1 MEGRRRIT
9 LYDQMTASKTTSLA
23 DLILH
28 DSFTAVSS
36 AAAAADSTAAT
47 AAVDAESYELNQSR
61 TLVDILRED
70 EHNNNNTTDR
80 KSRKSFSF
88 MDKLRFKLAL
98 NSRSNYSSETENNSA
113 NNSNNNNH
121 IQTNLSE
128 LQARIDP
135 DELTQQD
142 ATTQRSQNDAVA
154 TTASADREIPAEVAV
169 AEPVGV
175 SLMDLLEETEME
187 TGFEV
192 SSNRMSDA
200 DFEDAIECEVEEEK
214 CEEEGASIVERNCCV
229 CMVRHRGAAFI
240 PCGHTF
246 CRLCSR
252 EVWVNRGNCPLCN
265 NFILEILDIF

>member
-9 LYDQMTASKTTSLA
+9 LYDQMTAGKTTSLA

-28 DSFTAVSS
+28 DSVTAVS
-36 AAAAADSTAAT
+36 AAAADTTAAT
-47 AAVDAESYELNQSR
+47 ADSESCELSQSR

-70 EHNNNNTTDR
+70 KHNNITTADR

-88 MDKLRFKLAL
+88 MDKLRFKLVL
-98 NSRSNYSSETENNSA
+98 NSRSNYSNENNSS
-113 NNSNNNNH
+113 NNDNNNNNSSSSNNH
-121 IQTNLSE
+121 IDTNLSE

-142 ATTQRSQNDAVA
+142 ATTHRQQNDAIA
-154 TTASADREIPAEVAV
+154 TAAAADTEIPAEVAV
-169 AEPVGV
+169 VGPVGV
-175 SLMDLLEETEME
+175 SLMDLLEETDME

-192 SSNRMSDA
+192 SSYRMSNA
-200 DFEDAIECEVEEEK
+200 DFEDVIECVEEK

>member
-36 AAAAADSTAAT
+36 AADSTSAT

-70 EHNNNNTTDR
+70 EHNNNTTDR

-88 MDKLRFKLAL
+88 IDKLRFKLAL
-98 NSRSNYSSETENNSA
+98 NSRSNYSSENNSA
-113 NNSNNNNH
+113 NNNNNNH

-154 TTASADREIPAEVAV
+154 STAAADREIPAEVAV
-169 AEPVGV
+169 AGPVGV
-175 SLMDLLEETEME
+175 SLMDLLEETEIE